1 MMRLSKKLASLAFAS
16 ATVLLSTQANA
27 QKVKGASSQN
37 FAIELRFSP
46 YYPKVDSEAALG
58 GQTPFKNVF
67 GDSNRLMCALE
78 FDWQALRLP
87 HFGTLGPGIS
97 AGYTKMGSV
106 AKIRGSTKDSAQ
118 ETNLEIYPLY
128 AVAVLRV
135 DAIANE
141 LRFPI
146 VPYAKAGLG
155 LGLWRAYGPK
165 GTENVKGTAGKGIS
179 SGTQLAIGAALQLDF
194 LDRKSANDLDGAIG
208 INHSYLFAEY
218 FLSNLDGFGSNK
230 ALRVGTNTWTLGLA
244 FEF

>member
-1 MMRLSKKLASLAFAS
+1 MNTVMTLRIAMAAFLSTTLASAQETKKAS
-16 ATVLLSTQANA
+16 AQY
-27 QKVKGASSQN
+27 
-37 FAIELRFSP
+37 FAFELRFSP
-46 YYPKVDSEAALG
+46 YYPKIDSEPALAG
-58 GQTPFKNVF
+58 KTPFESTF
-67 GDSNRLMCALE
+67 GDSNRLMVALE
-78 FDWQALRLP
+78 FDWQAIRIP

-97 AGYTKMGSV
+97 AGYTTMGSV
-106 AKIRGSTKDSAQ
+106 AKIRGTTFDSGQ
-118 ETNLEIYPLY
+118 ETNLSIYPLY

-165 GTENVKGTAGKGIS
+165 GTEYVKGTAGKGIS

-194 LDRKSANDLDGAIG
+194 LDRKSANELDSAIG

>member
-1 MMRLSKKLASLAFAS
+1 MMRAQQSLLCLALMAVPLLRPNQARAQDIKGVS
-16 ATVLLSTQANA
+16 A
-27 QKVKGASSQN
+27 QN

-46 YYPKVDSEAALG
+46 YYPKVDGEAALG

-67 GDSNRLMCALE
+67 GDSNRLMFALE
-78 FDWQALRLP
+78 FDWQALRIP

-106 AKIRGSTKDSAQ
+106 AKVRGSTTDSAQ
-118 ETNLEIYPLY
+118 ETNLAIYPFY

-146 VPYAKAGLG
+146 VPYVKAGLG

-165 GTENVKGTAGKGIS
+165 GTESVKGTAGKGLS
-179 SGTQLAIGAALQLDF
+179 TGTQIAIGAALQLDF

-230 ALRVGTNTWTLGLA
+230 ALRIGTNTWTLGLA